1 MQLSSVFFAST
12 LKGGFESFTVLCSD
26 VPLVFIIIV
35 SSPCIYYVSSPVRFY
50 SFYWRKSCLL
60 KDVFRGSCMHFNFG
74 YCWCW
79 QRRLGTGFP
88 TAAVGLLLPLA
99 AKTECIDRT
108 VMLRMLNAFCAC
120 TLLSIVYLNFMKS
133 HQHASLPRK

>member
-1 MQLSSVFFAST
+1 
-12 LKGGFESFTVLCSD
+12 
-26 VPLVFIIIV
+26 
-35 SSPCIYYVSSPVRFY
+35 
-50 SFYWRKSCLL
+50 
-60 KDVFRGSCMHFNFG
+60 MHLNFG

-99 AKTECIDRT
+99 ANTECVDQT
-108 VMLRMLNAFCAC
+108 VMLRTLSAC
-120 TLLSIVYLNFMKS
+120 MLLSIVYLNFMKR